1 MGLFTPCAVH
11 ATDLRER
18 TAASRSPHQM
28 RVLLAA
34 RAPPA
39 PTPRLRPRG
48 ALFVPHPKVFSNLLF
63 ARLNYIESKRV
74 RDAAAA

>member
-28 RVLLAA
+28 RVPLAA
-34 RAPPA
+34 RAPSA

-48 ALFVPHPKVFSNLLF
+48 ALYLAMHPKVFSNLC
-63 ARLNYIESKRV
+63 S
-74 RDAAAA
+74 RD